1 MKENNLNVVFEY
13 ALYKIKKEYI
23 EFNIK
28 ESSISK
34 NIQIRVNEKFKQKLY
49 EAISEQSKEN
59 FESLFKTEKNKERVI
74 EQFSNFI
81 EKIKN
86 NSIKIHMISS
96 STIFFNHQQCFFKNK
111 EIYNKKKNIII
122 STSGENIKKL
132 ENIDTGINYKEDLSI
147 DREFILN
154 KILGKMIEHFF
165 MNNKELKEEIYKK
178 NEQLKVLDSSLY
190 ANVRYDK
197 KSRDK
202 LKELFNSTGIN
213 LDKDFIIE
221 ISKINEMFLLTT
233 DMIAF
238 DIERIKNNLNFNVET
253 KIKEKN
259 KKEPS

>member
-1 MKENNLNVVFEY
+1 MEANNLNIIFNY
-13 ALYKIKKEYI
+13 ALYVIKKEYL

-28 ESSISK
+28 ESSIARS
-34 NIQIRVNEKFKQKLY
+34 IEIGVNENFKKKLY
-49 EAISEQSKEN
+49 ESISEQSTEN
-59 FESLFKTEKNKERVI
+59 FEKLFKTEKNKERVI

-96 STIFFNHQQCFFKNK
+96 STIFVNEQQCFFKNK

-122 STSGENIKKL
+122 STSGDNIKKID
-132 ENIDTGINYKEDLSI
+132 NIHYKQDLSI

-165 MNNKELKEEIYKK
+165 MNNKELKEEISKK
-178 NEQLKVLDSSLY
+178 NEQLKVLDRSLY
-190 ANVRYDK
+190 ANVKYDK

-213 LDKDFIIE
+213 LDKDFITE
-221 ISKINEMFLLTT
+221 ISKINEIFLLTT
-233 DMIAF
+233 DMVAF
-238 DIERIKNNLNFNVET
+238 DIEKIKNHINMNVET
-253 KIKEKN
+253 KTKEKN